1 MFSLSMRHWSSVAYK
16 STVTITSIVMCWLSL
31 GTGRKAS
38 NWCELPLSVIGSDD
52 FVFED
57 WKTNARYTTK
67 TSVGTSVFS
76 RLLLKSRELQSA
88 FCGFFLF
95 KKRNRPGSFSG
106 MGKTIYHGKN
116 WNLGGRASY
125 IFFSK
130 MGDLVCF
137 VRS

>member
-1 MFSLSMRHWSSVAYK
+1 MSCLSQLSG
-16 STVTITSIVMCWLSL
+16 VMILSL
-31 GTGRKAS
+31 KI
-38 NWCELPLSVIGSDD
+38 E
-52 FVFED
+52 
-57 WKTNARYTTK
+57 KTNARYTTK

-116 WNLGGRASY
+116 
-125 IFFSK
+125 
-130 MGDLVCF
+130 
-137 VRS
+137 